1 MALDPNRWTLKT
13 TEAFS
18 AASEAA
24 RAASHPEVVPAHLLT
39 ALLGQEEGI
48 VLPMLHKV
56 GVDVPSAR
64 NGAAEALAKLTHAYG
79 SDPQL
84 SKELREVLE
93 DADRLREDLT
103 DEYLSTE
110 HLLLALHNS
119 LGVDRKTLLGA
130 LREVRGSHR
139 VTSQTPENEYQAL
152 ERFGRD
158 LTEAARSGELDPVIG
173 RDDEIRRVIRVLSRR
188 TKNNPVLIG
197 EPGVGKTAIVE
208 GLATRIVEGDIP
220 DSLKNKRLISLD
232 ISSMVAGAK
241 YRGEF
246 EERLQS
252 VLKEIEEADGEIITF
267 VDEMHTVVGA
277 GGAEGAMDAGNMLK
291 PMLARGKLRMVGA
304 TTLDEYRKY
313 VEKDPAL
320 ERRFQQVLVEPPS
333 VEAAIAILRG
343 LKERYEVHHGVRI
356 QDSALVAAAV

>member
-18 AASEAA
+18 AATEAA
-24 RAASHPEVVPAHLLT
+24 RTAAHPEVVPEHLLV
-39 ALLGQEEGI
+39 ALLGQHEGI

-56 GVDVPSAR
+56 GVDVPATR
-64 NGAAEALAKLTHAYG
+64 NIAEAALDKLPNAYG

-84 SKELREVLE
+84 SARLRAVLE
-93 DADRLREDLT
+93 QADATRGELG

-110 HLLLALHNS
+110 HLLLALADHV
-119 LGVDRKTLLGA
+119 GVDKETLLGA

-139 VTSQTPENEYQAL
+139 VTTQTPENEYQAL

-158 LTEAARSGELDPVIG
+158 LTEAAARGELDPVIG

-208 GLATRIVEGDIP
+208 GLASRIVEGDVP
-220 DSLKNKRLISLD
+220 DSLKNKRLIALD
-232 ISSMVAGAK
+232 LSSMVAGAK

-246 EERLQS
+246 EERLQA
-252 VLKEIEEADGEIITF
+252 VLKEIEDSEGEIITF
-267 VDEMHTVVGA
+267 IDEMHTVVGA
-277 GGAEGAMDAGNMLK
+277 GAAEGAMDAGNMLK
-291 PMLARGKLRMVGA
+291 PIAGPRSAPHGGRNDAR
-304 TTLDEYRKY
+304 
-313 VEKDPAL
+313 
-320 ERRFQQVLVEPPS
+320 
-333 VEAAIAILRG
+333 
-343 LKERYEVHHGVRI
+343 
-356 QDSALVAAAV
+356 